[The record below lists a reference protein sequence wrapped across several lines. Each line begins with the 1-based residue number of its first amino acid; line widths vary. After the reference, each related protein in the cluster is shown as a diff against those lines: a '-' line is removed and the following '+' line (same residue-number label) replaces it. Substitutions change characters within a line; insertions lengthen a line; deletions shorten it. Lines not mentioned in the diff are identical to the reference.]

1 VTGAAKL
8 EFGWFLPTSGDTTCY
23 GDHSKFIRPSAELF
37 DRVVLAAEAAGFE
50 YFLVP
55 VAATCWE
62 AWISSAMAVAKTHR
76 IKALVAARPG
86 YVSPV
91 QLAKMAATFDQLS
104 NGRLAVNLI
113 AGQSDA
119 EAEAEGITLTK
130 EDRYALMD
138 EDVAIMKGCG
148 PPTARWISMAASIP

>member
-1 VTGAAKL
+1 MRRSTPGIGEAIHSSRSAWTLARRPKSAFRFITILRSTRPVMATGRLTHAPGHASIPRSQRKRRMPAQL

-23 GDHSKFIRPSAELF
+23 GDHSKFIQPSAELF

-55 VAATCWE
+55 VATTCWE
-62 AWISSAMAVAKTHR
+62 AWISSAMAVAKTKH

-91 QLAKMAATFDQLS
+91 QLA
-104 NGRLAVNLI
+104 
-113 AGQSDA
+113 
-119 EAEAEGITLTK
+119 
-130 EDRYALMD
+130 
-138 EDVAIMKGCG
+138 
-148 PPTARWISMAASIP
+148 